1 MSIPSKLFATVAL
14 PVFAVSFVVQP
25 ALAESLMAPFQVA
38 QEGSDQQSPEDLLL
52 LKKHKKQ
59 KAAEEGQTEQQ
70 QPQAEAPQRQA
81 EEPSRKKRKQQ
92 AEEQQPGSEES
103 APRQAEEQQAPERK
117 KRKQQAEQQQPGAE
131 EGAPRQA
138 EEQQAPQR
146 KKHKQQAE
154 EQQPAVD
161 EGAPRQAE
169 EQQAPERKKRKQQ
182 AEEQQP
188 AVDEAAPRQA
198 EEQQAPERKK
208 RKQQA
213 QEQQPAVEGETPQQA
228 EGQQA
233 PASKK
238 RKQQA
243 EGQQPT
249 PEDSTPQ
256 QTEEQQVTTP
266 KKRKQQ
272 AEGQQPATEEGTPQ
286 NAEQQ
291 QVPVPKKRKQQAEG
305 QQEEQKALEKNAVP
319 SAEQPTPQTGE
330 GEQQPVPGSEQP
342 ATAEQRQG
350 EEPQA
355 KPAPVVVDKRTKE
368 EKRKI
373 AQDPAATDE
382 TVVLPV
388 DNGAAVLDSDKD
400 ADKSGGDQGREA
412 RRKQREELRV
422 QEKNVAP
429 PTDDAAAQAEIPAD
443 VRQAVPQR
451 IEAGIKEE
459 GRRVDAAPAFAVPD
473 TTNIVNNTV
482 INNTVINNTTV
493 NNTTNNDVTDVHVV
507 ERLDDRVVLGVGDQI
522 FVRGDDRPRLRHDA
536 QEAYYDELP
545 RGRVRET
552 IVRPGGYRIVTV
564 YDRYGDV
571 LQRSRVD
578 GDGNEYVLMYAP
590 DYQDERRP
598 AIVDVGYDLP
608 PMRLTIPVDDYIVDY
623 SQEPDR
629 DYYEFLS
636 EPPVERVERVYTID
650 EVRNSA
656 RLRDKVRRID
666 LDTIHFETGS
676 AEVSMSQAK
685 TLRTVADAMQ
695 KVLGK
700 DPGETFFIE
709 GHTDAVGS
717 DRSNLVL
724 SDERA
729 ESVAVLLTE
738 VYGIPAENLVTQ
750 GYGERFL
757 KISTQE
763 PEEENRRV
771 TIRRVTPL
779 VRPVAQR

>member
-1 MSIPSKLFATVAL
+1 MSMPSKLFATVAL
-14 PVFAVSFVVQP
+14 PVFAASFVIQP
-25 ALAESLMAPFQVA
+25 ALAESLRTPFQVA
-38 QEGSDQQSPEDLLL
+38 QEGVDQQSPEDLLL
-52 LKKHKKQ
+52 LRKRKKQ
-59 KAAEEGQTEQQ
+59 QDAGEGQVEQQ
-70 QPQAEAPQRQA
+70 QPQAEEPQRQA

-92 AEEQQPGSEES
+92 AEEQQPGTEES
-103 APRQAEEQQAPERK
+103 APRKAEEQQAPERK
-117 KRKQQAEQQQPGAE
+117 KRKQQAEEQQPAIE

-146 KKHKQQAE
+146 KKRKQQAE
-154 EQQPAVD
+154 EQQPAIE

-188 AVDEAAPRQA
+188 AIEEGAPRQA

-208 RKQQA
+208 RK
-213 QEQQPAVEGETPQQA
+213 E
-228 EGQQA
+228 
-233 PASKK
+233 
-238 RKQQA
+238 
-243 EGQQPT
+243 
-249 PEDSTPQ
+249 
-256 QTEEQQVTTP
+256 
-266 KKRKQQ
+266 Q
-272 AEGQQPATEEGTPQ
+272 AEGQQPAIDESTPQ
-286 NAEQQ
+286 NAGEA
-291 QVPVPKKRKQQAEG
+291 QVPVPKKRKQQAER
-305 QQEEQKALEKNAVP
+305 QQPEEQKPA
-319 SAEQPTPQTGE
+319 PQTGE
-330 GEQQPVPGSEQP
+330 SEPQPVPGSEQP
-342 ATAEQRQG
+342 ATAEQRQS
-350 EEPQA
+350 EEPLA
-355 KPAPVVVDKRTKE
+355 KPAPVVVDKRTKAD
-368 EKRKI
+368 KRKI

-400 ADKSGGDQGREA
+400 ADKSGGNQGREA

-422 QEKNVAP
+422 QGKNIAP

-443 VRQAVPQR
+443 VRQAAPQR

-473 TTNIVNNTV
+473 TTNIVNKTV
-482 INNTVINNTTV
+482 INNTVINNRTV
-493 NNTTNNDVTDVHVV
+493 NNTTNNEVTEVHVV

-522 FVRGDDRPRLRHDA
+522 FVRGDDRPRLRHGA
-536 QEAYYDELP
+536 REAYYDELP

-564 YDRYGDV
+564 YNRYGDV

-578 GDGNEYVLMYAP
+578 SDGNEYVLMYAP

-629 DYYEFLS
+629 DYYAFLS
-636 EPPVERVERVYTID
+636 EPPVERVERVYSID

-757 KISTQE
+757 KISTPE

>member
-1 MSIPSKLFATVAL
+1 MAPLVPRLKARRSYSANGRWGLPVTGVKIMSMPSKLFATVAL
-14 PVFAVSFVVQP
+14 PVFAASFVIQP
-25 ALAESLMAPFQVA
+25 ALAESLRTPFQVA
-38 QEGSDQQSPEDLLL
+38 QEGVDQQSPEDLLL
-52 LKKHKKQ
+52 LRKRKKQ
-59 KAAEEGQTEQQ
+59 QDAGEGQVEQQ
-70 QPQAEAPQRQA
+70 QPQAEKPQRQA

-92 AEEQQPGSEES
+92 AEEQQPGTEES
-103 APRQAEEQQAPERK
+103 APRK
-117 KRKQQAEQQQPGAE
+117 
-131 EGAPRQA
+131 
-138 EEQQAPQR
+138 
-146 KKHKQQAE
+146 
-154 EQQPAVD
+154 
-161 EGAPRQAE
+161 AE

-188 AVDEAAPRQA
+188 AIEEGAPRQAEEQQAPQRKKRKQQAEEQQPAIEEGAPRQAEEQQVPERKKRKQQAEEQQPAIEEGAPRQA

-208 RKQQA
+208 RK
-213 QEQQPAVEGETPQQA
+213 E
-228 EGQQA
+228 
-233 PASKK
+233 
-238 RKQQA
+238 
-243 EGQQPT
+243 
-249 PEDSTPQ
+249 
-256 QTEEQQVTTP
+256 
-266 KKRKQQ
+266 Q
-272 AEGQQPATEEGTPQ
+272 AEGQQPAIDESTPQ
-286 NAEQQ
+286 NAGEA
-291 QVPVPKKRKQQAEG
+291 QVPVPKKRKQQAER
-305 QQEEQKALEKNAVP
+305 QQPEEQKPA
-319 SAEQPTPQTGE
+319 PQTGE
-330 GEQQPVPGSEQP
+330 SEPQPVPGSEQP
-342 ATAEQRQG
+342 ATAEQRQS
-350 EEPQA
+350 EEPLA
-355 KPAPVVVDKRTKE
+355 KPAPVVVDKRTKAD
-368 EKRKI
+368 KRKI

-400 ADKSGGDQGREA
+400 ADKSGGNQGREA

-422 QEKNVAP
+422 QGKNIAP

-443 VRQAVPQR
+443 VRQAAPQR

-473 TTNIVNNTV
+473 TTNIVNKTV
-482 INNTVINNTTV
+482 INNTVINNRTV
-493 NNTTNNDVTDVHVV
+493 NNTTNNEVTEVHVV

-522 FVRGDDRPRLRHDA
+522 FVRGDDRPRLRHGA
-536 QEAYYDELP
+536 REAYYDELP

-564 YDRYGDV
+564 YNRYGDV

-578 GDGNEYVLMYAP
+578 SDGNEYVLMYAP

-629 DYYEFLS
+629 DYYAFLS
-636 EPPVERVERVYTID
+636 EPPVERVERVYSID

-757 KISTQE
+757 KISTPE

>member
-1 MSIPSKLFATVAL
+1 M
-14 PVFAVSFVVQP
+14 
-25 ALAESLMAPFQVA
+25 
-38 QEGSDQQSPEDLLL
+38 
-52 LKKHKKQ
+52 
-59 KAAEEGQTEQQ
+59 
-70 QPQAEAPQRQA
+70 
-81 EEPSRKKRKQQ
+81 
-92 AEEQQPGSEES
+92 
-103 APRQAEEQQAPERK
+103 
-117 KRKQQAEQQQPGAE
+117 
-131 EGAPRQA
+131 
-138 EEQQAPQR
+138 R
-146 KKHKQQAE
+146 KKHKQQIE
-154 EQQPAVD
+154 EQQPA
-161 EGAPRQAE
+161 AE
-169 EQQAPERKKRKQQ
+169 EGTPQQ
-182 AEEQQP
+182 AEEQP
-188 AVDEAAPRQA
+188 VPVPR
-198 EEQQAPERKK
+198 
-208 RKQQA
+208 
-213 QEQQPAVEGETPQQA
+213 
-228 EGQQA
+228 
-233 PASKK
+233 K

-243 EGQQPT
+243 EGRQP
-249 PEDSTPQ
+249 
-256 QTEEQQVTTP
+256 
-266 KKRKQQ
+266 
-272 AEGQQPATEEGTPQ
+272 
-286 NAEQQ
+286 
-291 QVPVPKKRKQQAEG
+291 
-305 QQEEQKALEKNAVP
+305 EEQKALEQRA
-319 SAEQPTPQTGE
+319 APQGE
-330 GEQQPVPGSEQP
+330 TTADQQAGEDELLPVPGSEQP

-350 EEPQA
+350 EELQA
-355 KPAPVVVDKRTKE
+355 KPAPIVVDKRTKE

-373 AQDPAATDE
+373 AEDPAATDE

-388 DNGAAVLDSDKD
+388 ENGAAVLDSDKD
-400 ADKSGGDQGREA
+400 ADNSGGNPAREA
-412 RRKQREELRV
+412 RRKQREALRS
-422 QEKNVAP
+422 QDQNLAP
-429 PTDDAAAQAEIPAD
+429 PADDAAAQAEIPAE

-451 IEAGIKEE
+451 IEAAIKEE
-459 GRRVDAAPAFAVPD
+459 GRRIEAAPVFAVPE
-473 TTNIVNNTV
+473 TTNIINNTV
-482 INNTVINNTTV
+482 VNNTVINNTTV
-493 NNTTNNDVTDVHVV
+493 NNTTNHDVTEVQVV

-564 YDRYGDV
+564 YDRYGDI

-590 DYQDERRP
+590 EYQEDRRP
-598 AIVDVGYDLP
+598 AIVDVGYELP

-623 SQEPDR
+623 SEDPDR

-666 LDTIHFETGS
+666 LDTIHFATGS

-695 KVLGK
+695 KVLDK

-757 KISTQE
+757 KVRTEE

>member
-14 PVFAVSFVVQP
+14 PVFAASFVIQP
-25 ALAESLMAPFQVA
+25 ALAESLRAPFQVA
-38 QEGSDQQSPEDLLL
+38 QEGVEQQAPEDLLP
-52 LKKHKKQ
+52 LKKRKKQ
-59 KAAEEGQTEQQ
+59 QAAEEGQVEQQ
-70 QPQAEAPQRQA
+70 QPQAEEPQRQA

-92 AEEQQPGSEES
+92 AQEQQPGAEES
-103 APRQAEEQQAPERK
+103 APRQADQEQAPERK
-117 KRKQQAEQQQPGAE
+117 KRKQQAEEQQPGAE
-131 EGAPRQA
+131 DVAPRQA
-138 EEQQAPQR
+138 EEQRAPER
-146 KKHKQQAE
+146 KKRKQQAE
-154 EQQPAVD
+154 EQQPAI
-161 EGAPRQAE
+161 EQGAPRQAE

-182 AEEQQP
+182 AGEQQP
-188 AVDEAAPRQA
+188 GAEDVAPRQA
-198 EEQQAPERKK
+198 EEQQAPER
-208 RKQQA
+208 Q
-213 QEQQPAVEGETPQQA
+213 
-228 EGQQA
+228 
-233 PASKK
+233 
-238 RKQQA
+238 
-243 EGQQPT
+243 
-249 PEDSTPQ
+249 
-256 QTEEQQVTTP
+256 
-266 KKRKQQ
+266 KRKQQ
-272 AEGQQPATEEGTPQ
+272 AEGQQPAMEESTPQ
-286 NAEQQ
+286 NTGEE
-291 QVPVPKKRKQQAEG
+291 QVPVPKKRKQQAED
-305 QQEEQKALEKNAVP
+305 QRPDDQKAPEQRAAP
-319 SAEQPTPQTGE
+319 STEQSAPQTGE
-330 GEQQPVPGSEQP
+330 SEQQLVPGSKQP

-350 EEPQA
+350 EEPQGKSA
-355 KPAPVVVDKRTKE
+355 PAVVDKRTKA

-373 AQDPAATDE
+373 AEDPAATDE

-400 ADKSGGDQGREA
+400 ADTSGGDRAREA
-412 RRKQREELRV
+412 RRKQREELRTE
-422 QEKNVAP
+422 QKTVAP
-429 PTDDAAAQAEIPAD
+429 PTDDAAAQAEIPAE
-443 VRQAVPQR
+443 VRQAAPQR
-451 IEAGIKEE
+451 IEAAIKEE
-459 GRRVDAAPAFAVPD
+459 GRRVEAAPAFAVPD
-473 TTNIVNNTV
+473 TTNI
-482 INNTVINNTTV
+482 INNTVINNRTV
-493 NNTTNNDVTDVHVV
+493 NNTTNNQVTEVRVV

-536 QEAYYDELP
+536 REAYYDELP

-578 GDGNEYVLMYAP
+578 SDGNEYVLMYAP

-629 DYYEFLS
+629 DYYAFLS

-695 KVLGK
+695 KVLSK

-729 ESVAVLLTE
+729 SSVAVLLTE

-757 KISTQE
+757 KISTPE

>member
-1 MSIPSKLFATVAL
+1 MSMPSKLFATVAL
-14 PVFAVSFVVQP
+14 PVFAASFVIQP
-25 ALAESLMAPFQVA
+25 ALAESLRTPFQVA
-38 QEGSDQQSPEDLLL
+38 QEGVDQQSPEDLLL
-52 LKKHKKQ
+52 LRKRKKQ
-59 KAAEEGQTEQQ
+59 QDAGEGQVEQQ
-70 QPQAEAPQRQA
+70 QPQAEEPQRQA

-92 AEEQQPGSEES
+92 AEEQQPGTEES
-103 APRQAEEQQAPERK
+103 APRK
-117 KRKQQAEQQQPGAE
+117 
-131 EGAPRQA
+131 
-138 EEQQAPQR
+138 
-146 KKHKQQAE
+146 
-154 EQQPAVD
+154 
-161 EGAPRQAE
+161 AE

-188 AVDEAAPRQA
+188 AIEEGAPRQAEEQQAPQRKKRKQQAEEQQPAIEEGAPRQAEEQQVPERKKRKQQAEEQQPAIEEGAPRQA

-208 RKQQA
+208 RK
-213 QEQQPAVEGETPQQA
+213 E
-228 EGQQA
+228 
-233 PASKK
+233 
-238 RKQQA
+238 
-243 EGQQPT
+243 
-249 PEDSTPQ
+249 
-256 QTEEQQVTTP
+256 
-266 KKRKQQ
+266 Q
-272 AEGQQPATEEGTPQ
+272 AEGQQPAIDESTPQ
-286 NAEQQ
+286 NAGEA
-291 QVPVPKKRKQQAEG
+291 QVPVPKKRKQQAER
-305 QQEEQKALEKNAVP
+305 QQPEEQKPA
-319 SAEQPTPQTGE
+319 PQTGE
-330 GEQQPVPGSEQP
+330 SEPQPVPGSEQP
-342 ATAEQRQG
+342 ATAEQRQS
-350 EEPQA
+350 EEPLA
-355 KPAPVVVDKRTKE
+355 KPAPVVVDKRTKAD
-368 EKRKI
+368 KRKI

-400 ADKSGGDQGREA
+400 ADKSGGNQGREA

-422 QEKNVAP
+422 QGKNIAP

-443 VRQAVPQR
+443 VRQAAPQR

-473 TTNIVNNTV
+473 TTNIVNKTV
-482 INNTVINNTTV
+482 INNTVINNRTV
-493 NNTTNNDVTDVHVV
+493 NNTTNNEVTEVHVV

-522 FVRGDDRPRLRHDA
+522 FVRGDDRPRLRHGA
-536 QEAYYDELP
+536 REAYYDELP

-564 YDRYGDV
+564 YNRYGDV

-578 GDGNEYVLMYAP
+578 SDGNEYVLMYAP

-629 DYYEFLS
+629 DYYAFLS
-636 EPPVERVERVYTID
+636 EPPVERVERVYSID

-757 KISTQE
+757 KISTPE

>member
-1 MSIPSKLFATVAL
+1 MSMPSKLFATVAL
-14 PVFAVSFVVQP
+14 PVFAASFVIQP
-25 ALAESLMAPFQVA
+25 ALAENLRVPFQVA
-38 QEGSDQQSPEDLLL
+38 QEGVDQQSPEDLLL
-52 LKKHKKQ
+52 LKKRKKQ
-59 KAAEEGQTEQQ
+59 QDGGEGQVEQQ
-70 QPQAEAPQRQA
+70 QPQAEEPQRQA

-92 AEEQQPGSEES
+92 AEEQQPGTEES
-103 APRQAEEQQAPERK
+103 APRK
-117 KRKQQAEQQQPGAE
+117 
-131 EGAPRQA
+131 
-138 EEQQAPQR
+138 
-146 KKHKQQAE
+146 
-154 EQQPAVD
+154 
-161 EGAPRQAE
+161 AE

-188 AVDEAAPRQA
+188 AIEKGAPRQAEEQQAPQRKKRKQQAEEQQPGTEESAPRKAEEQQAPERKKRKQQAEEQQPAIEEGAPRQA

-208 RKQQA
+208 RK
-213 QEQQPAVEGETPQQA
+213 E
-228 EGQQA
+228 
-233 PASKK
+233 
-238 RKQQA
+238 
-243 EGQQPT
+243 
-249 PEDSTPQ
+249 
-256 QTEEQQVTTP
+256 
-266 KKRKQQ
+266 Q
-272 AEGQQPATEEGTPQ
+272 AEGQQPAIDESTPQ
-286 NAEQQ
+286 NAGEA
-291 QVPVPKKRKQQAEG
+291 QVPVPKKRKQQTER
-305 QQEEQKALEKNAVP
+305 QQPEEQKLA
-319 SAEQPTPQTGE
+319 PQTGE
-330 GEQQPVPGSEQP
+330 SEPQPVPGSEQP
-342 ATAEQRQG
+342 VTAEQRQS

-355 KPAPVVVDKRTKE
+355 KPAPVVVDKRTKAD
-368 EKRKI
+368 KRKI

-382 TVVLPV
+382 TIVLPV

-400 ADKSGGDQGREA
+400 ADKSGGNQGREA

-422 QEKNVAP
+422 QGNIAP

-443 VRQAVPQR
+443 VRQTAAQR

-459 GRRVDAAPAFAVPD
+459 GRRVDAVPAFAVPD

-482 INNTVINNTTV
+482 INNRTV
-493 NNTTNNDVTDVHVV
+493 NSTTNNDVTEVRVV

-522 FVRGDDRPRLRHDA
+522 FVRGDDRPRLRHGA
-536 QEAYYDELP
+536 REAYYDELP

-578 GDGNEYVLMYAP
+578 SDGNEYVLMYAP

-629 DYYEFLS
+629 DYYAFLS
-636 EPPVERVERVYTID
+636 EPPVERVERVYSID

-757 KISTQE
+757 KISTPE
-763 PEEENRRV
+763 PAEDNRRV

>member
-1 MSIPSKLFATVAL
+1 MSMPSKLFATVAL
-14 PVFAVSFVVQP
+14 PVFAASFVIQP
-25 ALAESLMAPFQVA
+25 ALAESLRVPFQVA
-38 QEGSDQQSPEDLLL
+38 QEGVDQQSPEDLLL
-52 LKKHKKQ
+52 LKKRKKQ
-59 KAAEEGQTEQQ
+59 QDAGEGQVEQQ
-70 QPQAEAPQRQA
+70 QPQAEEPQRQA

-92 AEEQQPGSEES
+92 AEEQQPGTEES
-103 APRQAEEQQAPERK
+103 APRK
-117 KRKQQAEQQQPGAE
+117 
-131 EGAPRQA
+131 
-138 EEQQAPQR
+138 
-146 KKHKQQAE
+146 
-154 EQQPAVD
+154 
-161 EGAPRQAE
+161 AE

-188 AVDEAAPRQA
+188 AIEEGAPRQAEEQQAPQRKKRKQQAEEQQPAIEEGAPRQA

-208 RKQQA
+208 RK
-213 QEQQPAVEGETPQQA
+213 E
-228 EGQQA
+228 
-233 PASKK
+233 
-238 RKQQA
+238 
-243 EGQQPT
+243 
-249 PEDSTPQ
+249 
-256 QTEEQQVTTP
+256 
-266 KKRKQQ
+266 Q
-272 AEGQQPATEEGTPQ
+272 AEGQQPAIDESTPQ
-286 NAEQQ
+286 NAGEA
-291 QVPVPKKRKQQAEG
+291 QVPVPKKRKQQAER
-305 QQEEQKALEKNAVP
+305 QQPEEQKPA
-319 SAEQPTPQTGE
+319 PQTGE
-330 GEQQPVPGSEQP
+330 SEPQPVPGSEQP
-342 ATAEQRQG
+342 ATAEQRQS

-355 KPAPVVVDKRTKE
+355 KPAPVVVDKRTKAD
-368 EKRKI
+368 KRKI

-443 VRQAVPQR
+443 VRQAAPQR
-451 IEAGIKEE
+451 IEAGMKEE

-473 TTNIVNNTV
+473 TTNIVNKTV
-482 INNTVINNTTV
+482 INNTVINNRTV
-493 NNTTNNDVTDVHVV
+493 NNTTNNEVTEVHVV

-536 QEAYYDELP
+536 REAYYDELP

-578 GDGNEYVLMYAP
+578 SDGNEYVLMYAP

-629 DYYEFLS
+629 DYYAFLS
-636 EPPVERVERVYTID
+636 EPPVERVERVYSID

-738 VYGIPAENLVTQ
+738 VYGIPAENLVSQ

-757 KISTQE
+757 KISTPE

>member
-1 MSIPSKLFATVAL
+1 MSMPSKLFATVAL
-14 PVFAVSFVVQP
+14 PVFAASFVIQP
-25 ALAESLMAPFQVA
+25 ALAESLRVPFQVA
-38 QEGSDQQSPEDLLL
+38 QEAVDQQSPEDLLL
-52 LKKHKKQ
+52 LKKRNKQ
-59 KAAEEGQTEQQ
+59 QDAGEGQVEQQ
-70 QPQAEAPQRQA
+70 QPQAEEPQRQA
-81 EEPSRKKRKQQ
+81 EEPSRKKRKQ
-92 AEEQQPGSEES
+92 
-103 APRQAEEQQAPERK
+103 
-117 KRKQQAEQQQPGAE
+117 
-131 EGAPRQA
+131 
-138 EEQQAPQR
+138 
-146 KKHKQQAE
+146 
-154 EQQPAVD
+154 
-161 EGAPRQAE
+161 QAE

-188 AVDEAAPRQA
+188 AIEEGAPRQAEEQQAPQRKKRKQQAEEQQPAIEEGAPRQAEEQQAPQRKKRKQQAEEQQPAIEEGAPRQA

-208 RKQQA
+208 RK
-213 QEQQPAVEGETPQQA
+213 EQA
-228 EGQQA
+228 EGQQSA
-233 PASKK
+233 IDES
-238 RKQQA
+238 
-243 EGQQPT
+243 
-249 PEDSTPQ
+249 
-256 QTEEQQVTTP
+256 
-266 KKRKQQ
+266 
-272 AEGQQPATEEGTPQ
+272 TPQ
-286 NAEQQ
+286 NAGEA
-291 QVPVPKKRKQQAEG
+291 QVPVPKKRKQQAERR
-305 QQEEQKALEKNAVP
+305 QPEEQKPA
-319 SAEQPTPQTGE
+319 PQTGE
-330 GEQQPVPGSEQP
+330 SEPQPVPGSEQP
-342 ATAEQRQG
+342 ATAEQRQS

-355 KPAPVVVDKRTKE
+355 KPAPVVVDKRTKAD
-368 EKRKI
+368 KRKI

-443 VRQAVPQR
+443 VRQAAPQR
-451 IEAGIKEE
+451 IEAGMKEE

-473 TTNIVNNTV
+473 TTNIVNKTV
-482 INNTVINNTTV
+482 INNTMINNRTV
-493 NNTTNNDVTDVHVV
+493 NNTTNNEVTEVHVV
-507 ERLDDRVVLGVGDQI
+507 ERLDDRVILGVGDQI

-536 QEAYYDELP
+536 REAYYDELP

-578 GDGNEYVLMYAP
+578 SDGNEYVLMYAP

-629 DYYEFLS
+629 DYYAFLS
-636 EPPVERVERVYTID
+636 EPPVERVERIYSID

-757 KISTQE
+757 KISTPE

>member
-1 MSIPSKLFATVAL
+1 MSIRSKLFATVAL
-14 PVFAVSFVVQP
+14 PVLSVSFAIQP

-38 QEGSDQQSPEDLLL
+38 QQGADQQSPEDQLL
-52 LKKHKKQ
+52 LKKRKKQ
-59 KAAEEGQTEQQ
+59 HAAEEGQTEQQ
-70 QPQAEAPQRQA
+70 QPRVEEPQRQV
-81 EEPSRKKRKQQ
+81 EEPVRKKRKQQ
-92 AEEQQPGSEES
+92 ADGQQPSTEENAPQQVEEQ
-103 APRQAEEQQAPERK
+103 APVRK
-117 KRKQQAEQQQPGAE
+117 KRKQQAQQQQPAVE
-131 EGAPRQA
+131 EGAP
-138 EEQQAPQR
+138 
-146 KKHKQQAE
+146 QQAE
-154 EQQPAVD
+154 EPQTPV
-161 EGAPRQAE
+161 
-169 EQQAPERKKRKQQ
+169 RKKRKQQ

-188 AVDEAAPRQA
+188 AVKEGAPQQA
-198 EEQQAPERKK
+198 EEQQTPARKK
-208 RKQQA
+208 RKQQVE
-213 QEQQPAVEGETPQQA
+213 EQQPAVEEGAPQQAEEQQIPVRKKRKEQVEEQQPAVEEGTPQQA
-228 EGQQA
+228 G
-233 PASKK
+233 
-238 RKQQA
+238 
-243 EGQQPT
+243 
-249 PEDSTPQ
+249 
-256 QTEEQQVTTP
+256 EQQIPAP

-272 AEGQQPATEEGTPQ
+272 AEG
-286 NAEQQ
+286 
-291 QVPVPKKRKQQAEG
+291 
-305 QQEEQKALEKNAVP
+305 
-319 SAEQPTPQTGE
+319 
-330 GEQQPVPGSEQP
+330 QQPVPGSEQP
-342 ATAEQRQG
+342 ATAEQLQG
-350 EEPQA
+350 E
-355 KPAPVVVDKRTKE
+355 APRARSAPIVVDRRTKE

-400 ADKSGGDQGREA
+400 ADNAGGNRGREA

-422 QEKNVAP
+422 QEQNIAP
-429 PTDDAAAQAEIPAD
+429 PTDDAAAQAEIPAE
-443 VRQAVPQR
+443 VRQAAPQR
-451 IEAGIKEE
+451 IEAAIKEE
-459 GRRVDAAPAFAVPD
+459 GQRVEAAPIFAVPE

-482 INNTVINNTTV
+482 INNTVINNTT
-493 NNTTNNDVTDVHVV
+493 NNDVTEVQVV
-507 ERLDDRVVLGVGDQI
+507 ERIDDRVVLGVGDQF
-522 FVRGDDRPRLRHDA
+522 FVRGDDRPRLRRDS
-536 QEAYYDELP
+536 EETYYDQLA

-564 YDRYGDV
+564 YDRYGNI

-578 GDGNEYVLMYAP
+578 SDGNEYVLMYAP
-590 DYQDERRP
+590 EYQEERRP
-598 AIVDVGYDLP
+598 GIVDVGYDLP
-608 PMRLTIPVDDYIVDY
+608 PMRLAIPVDDYIVDY
-623 SQEPDR
+623 AEEPDR

-666 LDTIHFETGS
+666 LDTIHFVTAS

-685 TLRTVADAMQ
+685 TLRKVADAMQ
-695 KVLGK
+695 KVLDK

-757 KISTQE
+757 KIRTQE

>member
-1 MSIPSKLFATVAL
+1 MSIRSKLFATVAL
-14 PVFAVSFVVQP
+14 PVFAVSFAIQP
-25 ALAESLMAPFQVA
+25 ALADSLMAPFQVA
-38 QEGSDQQSPEDLLL
+38 QEGADQQSPEDLLL
-52 LKKHKKQ
+52 LKKRKKQ
-59 KAAEEGQTEQQ
+59 HAAEEGQTEQQ
-70 QPQAEAPQRQA
+70 QPQAEEPQRQV
-81 EEPSRKKRKQQ
+81 EEP
-92 AEEQQPGSEES
+92 
-103 APRQAEEQQAPERK
+103 
-117 KRKQQAEQQQPGAE
+117 
-131 EGAPRQA
+131 
-138 EEQQAPQR
+138 
-146 KKHKQQAE
+146 
-154 EQQPAVD
+154 V
-161 EGAPRQAE
+161 
-169 EQQAPERKKRKQQ
+169 RKKRKQQ

-188 AVDEAAPRQA
+188 AVGEGAPQQA
-198 EEQQAPERKK
+198 EEQQTPVRKK

-213 QEQQPAVEGETPQQA
+213 EEQPAVEESTPQQAEEQQVPVRKKRKQQADGQQPAVEEGAPQQA
-228 EGQQA
+228 EEPQT
-233 PASKK
+233 PVRKK

-243 EGQQPT
+243 EEQQPAVKEGAPQQAEEQQT
-249 PEDSTPQ
+249 PARKKRKQQVEEQQPAVEEGAPQQAEEQQIPVRKKRKEQVEEQQPAVEEGTPQ
-256 QTEEQQVTTP
+256 QAGEQQIPAP

-272 AEGQQPATEEGTPQ
+272 AEG
-286 NAEQQ
+286 
-291 QVPVPKKRKQQAEG
+291 
-305 QQEEQKALEKNAVP
+305 
-319 SAEQPTPQTGE
+319 
-330 GEQQPVPGSEQP
+330 QQPVPGSEQP
-342 ATAEQRQG
+342 ATAEQLQG
-350 EEPQA
+350 E
-355 KPAPVVVDKRTKE
+355 APRARSAPIVVDRRTKE

-400 ADKSGGDQGREA
+400 ADNAGGNRGREA

-422 QEKNVAP
+422 QEQNIAP
-429 PTDDAAAQAEIPAD
+429 PTDDAAAQAEIPAE
-443 VRQAVPQR
+443 VRQAAPQR
-451 IEAGIKEE
+451 IEAAIKEE
-459 GRRVDAAPAFAVPD
+459 GQRVEAAPIFAVPE

-482 INNTVINNTTV
+482 INNTVINNTT
-493 NNTTNNDVTDVHVV
+493 NNDVTEVQVV
-507 ERLDDRVVLGVGDQI
+507 ERIDDRVVLGVGDQF
-522 FVRGDDRPRLRHDA
+522 FVRGDDRPRLRRDS
-536 QEAYYDELP
+536 EETYYDQLA

-552 IVRPGGYRIVTV
+552 IVRPGGYRIATV
-564 YDRYGDV
+564 YDRYGNI

-578 GDGNEYVLMYAP
+578 SDGNEYVLMYAP
-590 DYQDERRP
+590 EYQEERRP
-598 AIVDVGYDLP
+598 GIVDVGYDLP
-608 PMRLTIPVDDYIVDY
+608 PMRLAIPVDDYIVDY
-623 SQEPDR
+623 AEEPDR
-629 DYYEFLS
+629 DYYQFLS

-666 LDTIHFETGS
+666 LDTIHFVTAS

-685 TLRTVADAMQ
+685 TLRKVADAMQ
-695 KVLGK
+695 KVLDK

-757 KISTQE
+757 KIRTQE

>member
-1 MSIPSKLFATVAL
+1 MSMPSKLFATVAL
-14 PVFAVSFVVQP
+14 PVFAASFVIQP
-25 ALAESLMAPFQVA
+25 ALAENLRVPFQVA
-38 QEGSDQQSPEDLLL
+38 QEGVDQQSPEDLLL
-52 LKKHKKQ
+52 LKKRKKQ
-59 KAAEEGQTEQQ
+59 QDGGEGQVEQQ
-70 QPQAEAPQRQA
+70 QPQAEEPQRQA

-92 AEEQQPGSEES
+92 AEEQQPGTEES
-103 APRQAEEQQAPERK
+103 APRK
-117 KRKQQAEQQQPGAE
+117 
-131 EGAPRQA
+131 
-138 EEQQAPQR
+138 
-146 KKHKQQAE
+146 
-154 EQQPAVD
+154 
-161 EGAPRQAE
+161 AE

-188 AVDEAAPRQA
+188 AIEKGAPRQAEEQQAPQRKKRKQQAEEQQPGTEESAPRKAEEQQAPERKKRKQQAEEQQPAIEEGAPRQA

-208 RKQQA
+208 RK
-213 QEQQPAVEGETPQQA
+213 E
-228 EGQQA
+228 
-233 PASKK
+233 
-238 RKQQA
+238 
-243 EGQQPT
+243 
-249 PEDSTPQ
+249 
-256 QTEEQQVTTP
+256 
-266 KKRKQQ
+266 Q
-272 AEGQQPATEEGTPQ
+272 AEGQQPAIDESTPQ
-286 NAEQQ
+286 NAGEA
-291 QVPVPKKRKQQAEG
+291 QVPVPKKRKQQTER
-305 QQEEQKALEKNAVP
+305 QQPEEQKLA
-319 SAEQPTPQTGE
+319 PQTGE
-330 GEQQPVPGSEQP
+330 SEPQPVPGSEQP
-342 ATAEQRQG
+342 VTAEQRQS

-355 KPAPVVVDKRTKE
+355 KPAPVVVDKRTKAD
-368 EKRKI
+368 KRKI

-382 TVVLPV
+382 TIVLPV

-400 ADKSGGDQGREA
+400 ADKSGGNQGREA

-422 QEKNVAP
+422 QGNIAP

-443 VRQAVPQR
+443 VRQTAAQR

-459 GRRVDAAPAFAVPD
+459 GRRVDAVPAFAVPD

-482 INNTVINNTTV
+482 INNRTV
-493 NNTTNNDVTDVHVV
+493 NSTTNNDVTKVRVV

-522 FVRGDDRPRLRHDA
+522 FVRGDDRPRLRHGA
-536 QEAYYDELP
+536 REAYYDELP

-578 GDGNEYVLMYAP
+578 SDGNEYVLMYAP

-629 DYYEFLS
+629 DYYAFLS
-636 EPPVERVERVYTID
+636 EPPVERVERVYSID

-757 KISTQE
+757 KISTPE
-763 PEEENRRV
+763 PAEDNRRV

>member
-38 QEGSDQQSPEDLLL
+38 QEGADQQSPEDLLL
-52 LKKHKKQ
+52 LKKHRKQ
-59 KAAEEGQTEQQ
+59 KSAEEGQTEQQ
-70 QPQAEAPQRQA
+70 QRQA
-81 EEPSRKKRKQQ
+81 EEPQRQTEEPSRNKRKQQ

-103 APRQAEEQQAPERK
+103 APRQAEEQQAPEPK
-117 KRKQQAEQQQPGAE
+117 KRKQQAEQQQPGAD

-146 KKHKQQAE
+146 KKRKQQAE

-188 AVDEAAPRQA
+188 GAEEGAPRQA
-198 EEQQAPERKK
+198 KEQQAPERKK

-213 QEQQPAVEGETPQQA
+213 QEQQPAVEGEAPQQV
-228 EGQQA
+228 EEQQA

-249 PEDSTPQ
+249 QEEGTPQ
-256 QTEEQQVTTP
+256 QTEEQQVPTP

-272 AEGQQPATEEGTPQ
+272 AEGQQPATEEGMPQ
-286 NAEQQ
+286 NAEEQQ
-291 QVPVPKKRKQQAEG
+291 IPVPKKRKQQAEG
-305 QQEEQKALEKNAVP
+305 QQEEQKALEKNAAP

-330 GEQQPVPGSEQP
+330 GEPQPVPGSEQP

-482 INNTVINNTTV
+482 INNTVI

>member
-1 MSIPSKLFATVAL
+1 
-14 PVFAVSFVVQP
+14 
-25 ALAESLMAPFQVA
+25 
-38 QEGSDQQSPEDLLL
+38 
-52 LKKHKKQ
+52 
-59 KAAEEGQTEQQ
+59 
-70 QPQAEAPQRQA
+70 
-81 EEPSRKKRKQQ
+81 
-92 AEEQQPGSEES
+92 
-103 APRQAEEQQAPERK
+103 
-117 KRKQQAEQQQPGAE
+117 
-131 EGAPRQA
+131 
-138 EEQQAPQR
+138 
-146 KKHKQQAE
+146 
-154 EQQPAVD
+154 
-161 EGAPRQAE
+161 
-169 EQQAPERKKRKQQ
+169 
-182 AEEQQP
+182 
-188 AVDEAAPRQA
+188 
-198 EEQQAPERKK
+198 
-208 RKQQA
+208 
-213 QEQQPAVEGETPQQA
+213 
-228 EGQQA
+228 
-233 PASKK
+233 
-238 RKQQA
+238 
-243 EGQQPT
+243 
-249 PEDSTPQ
+249 
-256 QTEEQQVTTP
+256 
-266 KKRKQQ
+266 
-272 AEGQQPATEEGTPQ
+272 
-286 NAEQQ
+286 
-291 QVPVPKKRKQQAEG
+291 
-305 QQEEQKALEKNAVP
+305 
-319 SAEQPTPQTGE
+319 
-330 GEQQPVPGSEQP
+330 
-342 ATAEQRQG
+342 
-350 EEPQA
+350 
-355 KPAPVVVDKRTKE
+355 
-368 EKRKI
+368 
-373 AQDPAATDE
+373 
-382 TVVLPV
+382 
-388 DNGAAVLDSDKD
+388 
-400 ADKSGGDQGREA
+400 
-412 RRKQREELRV
+412 LRV

-443 VRQAVPQR
+443 VRQAAPQR
-451 IEAGIKEE
+451 IEAGMKEE

-473 TTNIVNNTV
+473 TTNIVNKTV
-482 INNTVINNTTV
+482 INNTVINNRTV
-493 NNTTNNDVTDVHVV
+493 NNTTNNEVTEVHVV

-536 QEAYYDELP
+536 REAYYDELP

-578 GDGNEYVLMYAP
+578 SDGNEYVLMYAP

-629 DYYEFLS
+629 DYYAFLS
-636 EPPVERVERVYTID
+636 EPPVERVERVYSID

-757 KISTQE
+757 KISTPE